1 MLKSWEKRGKRGLG
15 RILGRALKARGNPGA
30 IPDVAALNSIL
41 VIRTQNQL
49 GDMLLATPAF
59 RALRARAPHARI
71 DLIASPANADA
82 VRESA
87 RFDHVLVFDK
97 REWMRDPSAAARF
110 RRRLREAA
118 YDLAIVLST
127 VDFSTTSVGL
137 AALSGA
143 RRRCG
148 RAGRRPVE
156 RDIAA
161 DAYHWV
167 LPAPTAHSHQTAA
180 NLELVAELGARSCGG
195 APEIFLSP
203 KESERG
209 RAALEAALGPRRDDS
224 LRIVIHPGAGKV
236 PNRWPA
242 ERFGKTATAL
252 QAAGHRV
259 CAASGPK
266 ERDLLDRMDAG
277 AGAALARLPA
287 LHVRELGGALGSAD
301 LMIANDT
308 GVMHLGASAGTRV
321 LALFGPTDPKQWC
334 PASPRVF
341 YLEAPAGVLANLSTD
356 AVISGAVALAKHIAG
371 RQPAPDAL
379 TLAPRLDP

>member
-15 RILGRALKARGNPGA
+15 RLLGRALKARGNAGPL
-30 IPDVAALNSIL
+30 PDVAALASIL

-71 DLIASPANADA
+71 DLVASPANVDA

-87 RFDHVLVFDK
+87 RFDHVYVFDK
-97 REWMRDPSAAARF
+97 RIWMRDPTAAARF
-110 RRRLREAA
+110 GARLRSAE

-143 RRRCG
+143 HRRCG
-148 RAGRRPVE
+148 RAGVRAAE
-156 RDIAA
+156 REIAA

-167 LPAPTAHSHQTAA
+167 LSAPTTGAHQTAA
-180 NLELVAELGARSCGG
+180 NLELVAGLGAVSSDG
-195 APEIFLSP
+195 APEIFFSP
-203 KESERG
+203 AESARG
-209 RAALEAALGPRRDDS
+209 AAALDRVLGARGGP
-224 LRIVIHPGAGKV
+224 LRIVIHPGAGKL

-242 ERFGKTATAL
+242 ERFGRTARAL
-252 QAAGHRV
+252 QSAGHRV
-259 CAASGPK
+259 CAACGPK

-277 AGAALARLPA
+277 AETAIPRLPF
-287 LHVRELGGALGSAD
+287 LSFRELGGALACAD

-308 GVMHLGASAGTRV
+308 GVMHLGAAAGTRV
-321 LALFGPTDPKQWC
+321 LALFGPTDPRQWC
-334 PASPRVF
+334 PAAPRVF
-341 YLEAPAGVLANLSTD
+341 YLESPEGVLANLSTD
-356 AVISGAVALAKHIAG
+356 AVIAGASALAHPLPG
-371 RQPAPDAL
+371 GGPWPPGL
-379 TLAPRLDP
+379 SPAPRLDR